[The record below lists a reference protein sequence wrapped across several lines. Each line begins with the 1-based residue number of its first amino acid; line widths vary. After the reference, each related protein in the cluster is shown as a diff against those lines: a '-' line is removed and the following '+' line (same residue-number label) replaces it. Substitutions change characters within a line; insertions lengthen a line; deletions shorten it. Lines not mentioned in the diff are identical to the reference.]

1 VSLIFPHLCVINF
14 QYLTHARVTCRMQHD
29 QQEILYSTKPDANV
43 GKRIGYL
50 NPILICEESHTF
62 RIGKDNKELKGKTD
76 EEVEH
81 RINTMKKDFEAR
93 CATYIAN
100 AMLKFQDRE
109 AIMAP
114 YNFK

>member
-1 VSLIFPHLCVINF
+1 VLLLLASRINF
-14 QYLTHARVTCRMQHD
+14 QYLTNARVTCRMQHD
-29 QQEILYSTKPDANV
+29 QHEILYGTKPGTSA

-62 RIGKDNKELKGKTD
+62 RIEKDNEELKGKTD
-76 EEVEH
+76 EEVEE
-81 RINTMKKDFEAR
+81 RLKTMKEFETR
-93 CATYIAN
+93 FSTYIAN
-100 AMLKFQDRE
+100 TMLKFQDRE